1 MMKISLRNLQ
11 IAYTGLKNIFEEKM
25 PPRMAYIMKR
35 NIKLVEPEVMNF
47 YTKVNE
53 LRKEYKE
60 KLDSNANS
68 EEAIKEFNDAVEEI
82 LDLEFEL
89 DLHIVQVEEISFP
102 IKPKDMLYLENA
114 GLVVGELEL

>member
-1 MMKISLRNLQ
+1 MKISLRNLQ